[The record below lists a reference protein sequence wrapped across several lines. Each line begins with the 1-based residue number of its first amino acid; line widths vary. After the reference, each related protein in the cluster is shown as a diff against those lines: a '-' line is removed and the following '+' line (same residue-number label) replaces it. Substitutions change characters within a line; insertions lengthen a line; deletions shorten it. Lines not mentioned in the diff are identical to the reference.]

1 MRARCAF
8 AVLICSAAATFSC
21 GYHVGGKADLMP
33 KNVRTI
39 AIPAFSAFTARYAL
53 VDELPQQIAREFRE
67 RTRFLIVTNPAE
79 ADAVLN
85 GTVNSAFALPTIF
98 NPSSGTATTVQ
109 LLVNVTVKLIDQKTG
124 KLLYSRANWG
134 IREDYELAVDPHQF
148 FNESGPA
155 QDRLCRDVARD
166 LVSSVVENF

>member
-1 MRARCAF
+1 MKQRAA
-8 AVLICSAAATFSC
+8 LTTTLLAATVMLSC

-33 KNVRTI
+33 KDVRTI
-39 AIPAFSAFTARYAL
+39 AVPAFSAFTARYSL
-53 VDELPQQIAREFRE
+53 VDELPQEIAREFRS
-67 RTRFLIVTNPAE
+67 RTRFVIVTDPAE

-85 GTVNSAFALPTIF
+85 GTVNSALAFPTIYD
-98 NPSSGTATTVQ
+98 PSSGKATTVQ
-109 LLVNVTVKLIDQKTG
+109 LAVNVTVKLIQQRTG
-124 KLLYSRANWG
+124 KVLYARANWS

-166 LVSSVVENF
+166 LVSSVIENF

>member
-1 MRARCAF
+1 M
-8 AVLICSAAATFSC
+8 
-21 GYHVGGKADLMP
+21 
-33 KNVRTI
+33 
-39 AIPAFSAFTARYAL
+39 
-53 VDELPQQIAREFRE
+53 
-67 RTRFLIVTNPAE
+67 IVTNPSE

-85 GTVNSAFALPTIF
+85 GTVNSAFAFPTIF

-124 KLLYSRANWG
+124 NVLYSRANWG